1 MRWFMWALGV
11 AYVFT
16 VGYGLH
22 QFQLMSV
29 SVSLWVGG
37 VGSVLWTLIFGVLQR
52 VSPPLSWRALVWNGI
67 NLILLN
73 LLLAFYATD
82 TSKYLN

>member
-11 AYVFT
+11 AYFFT
-16 VGYGLH
+16 WAYGLH
-22 QFQLMSV
+22 QFQLV
-29 SVSLWVGG
+29 GLTYALWGSLGI
-37 VGSVLWTLIFGVLQR
+37 SVLWTLFCVVLHR
-52 VSPPLSWRALVWNGI
+52 RLSAVSWRALVWNGV
-67 NLILLN
+67 NLIFLN